1 MDRLP
6 EALPTHEQRVTR
18 NGILICMDARSTLL
32 AFLFSF
38 LISANLSAQQ
48 VIPME
53 RHLGGRQS
61 RSETA
66 NFVVHAANQQMADQV
81 AQAAESYRS
90 ELSQHWLGRNLPNWS
105 VKCPITVMAAD
116 HLGAGGETTFTLS
129 NRSIV
134 QWRMRVQGTYQRVLD
149 SVLPHEITHTVLATH
164 FAKFDTH
171 VPRWAD
177 EGASTTV
184 EHMDERT
191 KNDRMLIEFL
201 STGRGIP
208 FATLFSLKEYPA
220 DILPLYAQ
228 GYSLSMFL
236 IGQGGPQ
243 KFVQFLETGV
253 QTADWVRALE
263 THYGYQ
269 QLGKLQTA
277 WNRWVADGG
286 GAVNNYTAIA
296 MNGGTNDSGV
306 MLASAQVNTT
316 GSAANNALL
325 NRIHYHRTIKCLLE
339 DLLLGELLQQRLKS
353 AMGSNRFNLLP
364 RHQHSLATQ
373 SA

>member
-171 VPRWAD
+171 VPRWPMK
-177 EGASTTV
+177 V
-184 EHMDERT
+184 
-191 KNDRMLIEFL
+191 
-201 STGRGIP
+201 
-208 FATLFSLKEYPA
+208 
-220 DILPLYAQ
+220 
-228 GYSLSMFL
+228 
-236 IGQGGPQ
+236 
-243 KFVQFLETGV
+243 
-253 QTADWVRALE
+253 
-263 THYGYQ
+263 
-269 QLGKLQTA
+269 LQ
-277 WNRWVADGG
+277 R
-286 GAVNNYTAIA
+286 
-296 MNGGTNDSGV
+296 
-306 MLASAQVNTT
+306 
-316 GSAANNALL
+316 LL
-325 NRIHYHRTIKCLLE
+325 NTWTNA
-339 DLLLGELLQQRLKS
+339 QR
-353 AMGSNRFNLLP
+353 MIEC
-364 RHQHSLATQ
+364 
-373 SA
+373 